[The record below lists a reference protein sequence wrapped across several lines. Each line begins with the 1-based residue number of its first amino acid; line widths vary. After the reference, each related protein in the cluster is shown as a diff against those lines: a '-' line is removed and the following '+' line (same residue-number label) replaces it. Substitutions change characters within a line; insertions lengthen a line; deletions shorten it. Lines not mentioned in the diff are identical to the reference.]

1 MPKIQ
6 MLNCFI
12 LIVPVLLW
20 NAIFTSKLPAGYASD
35 EDVSQAILILEHVFR
50 IPVFFYPI
58 LLSLQMNDRYG
69 KVGIVVYVV
78 GVVIYF
84 VSWIMQLYFRET
96 RWSTSALGI
105 LAPAYTPL
113 IWMLGIGLIGH
124 SWFYVL
130 ISILFSF
137 IHVLHN
143 VQVFGF

>member
-20 NAIFTSKLPAGYASD
+20 NAIFTSKLPAGYVSD
-35 EDVSQAILILEHVFR
+35 EGVPQVILILEHVFR
-50 IPVFFYPI
+50 IPAFLYPI
-58 LLSLQMNDRYG
+58 LLPLQMKDWHG
-69 KVGIVVYVV
+69 KAGMVIYVV
-78 GVVIYF
+78 GVVVYF
-84 VSWIMQLYFRET
+84 ASWIMQLYFQET

-130 ISILFSF
+130 ISVLFSF